1 MCTVNAGALTFGC
14 LISTFL
20 EEPFLSYDAGGT
32 PGGVSPTESDGFRL
46 ALVNSIGDAF
56 GYPFRDPAWVGKI
69 VVQGLILIIPIVGL
83 IATAGWMLMTLDNI
97 RAGRQELAPAGF
109 HLSRGIGLFGAWLI
123 YAVVLAI
130 PGGVIS
136 GIGSGMNANQDFSGT
151 PFTALGSL
159 LNFAAQLFLYF
170 LLPSIILM
178 TYQRGFSGGLDVQ
191 AVWRLATS
199 NVNNSVMAGLM
210 MFVAGI
216 IAALGLVACCV
227 GVFFTTAYASAVM
240 IGVTSWFERAQ
251 TMPTGAAPAA

>member
-1 MCTVNAGALTFGC
+1 
-14 LISTFL
+14 
-20 EEPFLSYDAGGT
+20 
-32 PGGVSPTESDGFRL
+32 
-46 ALVNSIGDAF
+46 VNSLGDALAF
-56 GYPFRDPAWVGKI
+56 PFRDPAWVGKI

-83 IATAGWMLMTLDNI
+83 IALAGWMLMTLDNL

-109 HLSRGIGLFGAWLI
+109 HLSRGVGLFGVWLI
-123 YAVVLAI
+123 YAVVLSI
-130 PGGVIS
+130 PGGILS

-151 PFTALGSL
+151 PLTAAGSL

-191 AVWRLATS
+191 GVWRLATT

-227 GVFFTTAYASAVM
+227 GVFFTAAYSAAVM
-240 IGVTSWFERAQ
+240 IGVTSWFDRAHAL
-251 TMPTGAAPAA
+251 PTGTAPAA